1 MSNDTSW
8 PMRPFILNIGYAL
21 GINEMDGYITL
32 TRYYIKVSVL
42 TVISAVVIVVLNLSS
57 KTVEIIIIF
66 NFALY

>member
-42 TVISAVVIVVLNLSS
+42 TVISAVVIVVLNL
-57 KTVEIIIIF
+57 
-66 NFALY
+66 